1 MLSMLAIIVGAV
13 SSVVALTLMKLIAL
27 FTNIFF
33 YLKFDFVS
41 RNPADNTLGMFV
53 ILIPVAGAFI
63 IGLMARYGS
72 ERIRGH
78 GIPEAIEAILINGSS
93 VEPKLAVLKP
103 LSSAISIG
111 SGGPFGAEGPIIMTG
126 GALGSMTA
134 QLFKLTSVERKTLL
148 VAGAAAGMSATFA
161 APLASVLLAFELLLF
176 EWKPRSLIPVAM
188 ASSTAGLL
196 RHYLMG
202 PSGIFPAPAH
212 APFIGVRGLLFCVA
226 AGLLAG
232 VLSTA
237 LTASVYFCEDL
248 FHRLRFHWMWWPMIG
263 GAVIGLGGFFF
274 PEALGVG
281 YDSIARLIQGDV
293 TIRLLLGILFV
304 KWAIWAFALGS
315 GTSGGVL
322 APLLM
327 IGGALGGI
335 EAGVFPEFGAG
346 FWPMISMA
354 AALGGTMRCP
364 LTAIVFAME
373 LTHEYNM
380 MFPLMVAV
388 FVAYGF
394 TVLTMKR
401 SILTEKVS
409 RRGFHLSR
417 EYSVDPLEAIFV
429 RDVMRT
435 NVIALSAETT
445 VADLADF
452 ANKHEKISQRL
463 FPVLTSDR
471 KLKGIVT
478 HKQVLEWM
486 RDGRQGPIANWI
498 HRETF
503 TATPL
508 EPLRAIAN
516 RMAEHG
522 LSRMPVVDPEH
533 SESFV
538 GIISLRDLLHARA
551 QNFRDEHHR
560 ERVLH
565 LRFLGR
571 TA

>member
-1 MLSMLAIIVGAV
+1 
-13 SSVVALTLMKLIAL
+13 
-27 FTNIFF
+27 
-33 YLKFDFVS
+33 
-41 RNPADNTLGMFV
+41 
-53 ILIPVAGAFI
+53 
-63 IGLMARYGS
+63 
-72 ERIRGH
+72 
-78 GIPEAIEAILINGSS
+78 
-93 VEPKLAVLKP
+93 
-103 LSSAISIG
+103 
-111 SGGPFGAEGPIIMTG
+111 
-126 GALGSMTA
+126 
-134 QLFKLTSVERKTLL
+134 
-148 VAGAAAGMSATFA
+148 
-161 APLASVLLAFELLLF
+161 
-176 EWKPRSLIPVAM
+176 
-188 ASSTAGLL
+188 
-196 RHYLMG
+196 
-202 PSGIFPAPAH
+202 
-212 APFIGVRGLLFCVA
+212 
-226 AGLLAG
+226 
-232 VLSTA
+232 
-237 LTASVYFCEDL
+237 
-248 FHRLRFHWMWWPMIG
+248 MIG
-263 GAVIGLGGFFF
+263 GAFIGLGGYLF

-281 YDSIARLIQGDV
+281 YDSIAHLIQGDF
-293 TIRLLLGILFV
+293 TLRLLLGVLIV

-327 IGGALGGI
+327 IGGALGGL

-346 FWPMISMA
+346 FWPMLSMA

-435 NVIALSAETT
+435 NVIALSAQTT
-445 VADLADF
+445 VAELSRF
-452 ANKHEKISQRL
+452 IHKHEKISQRL

-471 KLKGIVT
+471 RLTGIVT
-478 HKQVLEWM
+478 HKQVLDWI
-486 RDGRQGPIANWI
+486 RDGRQGPIGLWI
-498 HRETF
+498 QEATLTASPMET
-503 TATPL
+503 
-508 EPLRAIAN
+508 LRSVAN

-522 LSRMPVVDPEH
+522 LTRMPVVDAGN
-533 SESFV
+533 SESFA
-538 GIISLRDLLHARA
+538 GMISLRDLLHARA
-551 QNFRDEHHR
+551 QNQRDEHHR